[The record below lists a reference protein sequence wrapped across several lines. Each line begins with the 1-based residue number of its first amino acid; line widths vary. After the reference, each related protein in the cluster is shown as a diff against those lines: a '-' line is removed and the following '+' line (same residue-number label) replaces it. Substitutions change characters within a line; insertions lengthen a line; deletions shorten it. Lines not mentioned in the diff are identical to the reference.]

1 MGEFAYPSDTGG
13 EYGTSTGT
21 TQKGSAFSGANS
33 MAAFIVPAA
42 ATVVGSAISSQGA
55 KGAAAAQERVA
66 NNTLAF
72 AKQQEA
78 TRLAQYNKAYDMWN
92 TSRQALMSRYG
103 LDVPG
108 ASAEPAASA
117 PMTGAPAGMAA
128 HPMPQVGAYGLP
140 QQQGGGT
147 VADLLSAVQGR
158 GGPQMGASPDLGA
171 VFSNRYGLA

>member
-1 MGEFAYPSDTGG
+1 MADPISAGIGAAGSLGGGIMGSKAQNKATEAQAKS
-13 EYGTSTGT
+13 
-21 TQKGSAFSGANS
+21 N
-33 MAAFIVPAA
+33 AA
-42 ATVVGSAISSQGA
+42 ALDFQ
-55 KGAAAAQERVA
+55 
-66 NNTLAF
+66 
-72 AKQQEA
+72 KQQEA
-78 TRLAQYNKAYDMWN
+78 ARRAEYDKAYGMWN
-92 TSRQALMSRYG
+92 ASRQALMSRYG